1 MIRIL
6 IAENIPSLNKGEMA
20 IYGGMLEI
28 FKTLG
33 DFKVA
38 MFSNSAAVDRERYKD
53 SAEIIDISN
62 SLYISSETRGPFI
75 KLIVSV
81 WALIQH
87 LVFLIMYKLLGQ
99 RVLSVFRQQIWRIYV
114 DADLVIIGHNGA
126 FGIGGGLG
134 TPLYLMPIYI
144 PLMAKF
150 MGKPV
155 AILGGSVPRPK
166 RFKKMVS
173 ALFRIVINRID
184 LVTLREAKSFENL
197 KELGARIDHVY
208 VLPDL
213 AFLLPP
219 ADSCRGEEI
228 LAEQGINR
236 EHCPLIG
243 FTFTRQIASRTCSE
257 LDKTEEKYKYHTE
270 MMARVTDVIIEQLNA
285 TVIYIPHCIGIAQE
299 LDDRLVGEDIYNLCK
314 NKEKVKLITEEYDPK
329 ELKAL
334 VGQCDLFIGERL
346 HSVIGALS
354 MCVPSLVVSFA
365 NDQRLEIIK
374 DACDESFICHVE
386 KLDAKSLLDR
396 IKGLWIKKEDVSRQL
411 NNKKGSIYERAMK
424 NGELLRRVLSK
435 YM

>member
-6 IAENIPSLNKGEMA
+6 IAENIPGLNKGEMA

-38 MFSNSAAVDRERYKD
+38 MLSNSTAVDRERYD
-53 SAEIIDISN
+53 NVEIIDISK

-87 LVFLIMYKLLGQ
+87 LVFLILYKFSGQ
-99 RVLSVFRQQIWRIYV
+99 RVLSVFRQQIWRVYV

-134 TPLYLMPIYI
+134 APLYLMPIYI

-155 AILGGSVPRPK
+155 VIFGGSIPRPIKLK
-166 RFKKMVS
+166 RMVS
-173 ALFRIVINRID
+173 AIFRSVINKID

-197 KELGARIDHVY
+197 KELGARTDHVY

-219 ADSCRGEEI
+219 ADFCRGEEI
-228 LAEQGINR
+228 LTEQGINR
-236 EHCPLIG
+236 EHGPLIG
-243 FTFTRQIASRTCSE
+243 FTFTRQIASHACSE
-257 LDKTEEKYKYHTE
+257 LDNTEEKYRYHTE
-270 MMARVTDVIIEQLNA
+270 MMATVTDAIIEQLNA
-285 TVIYIPHCIGIAQE
+285 TVLFIPHCIGIAKD
-299 LDDRLVGEDIYNLCK
+299 LDDRLVGEDIFNLCK
-314 NKEKVKLITEEYDPK
+314 NKEKVKLITKEYDPK